1 MRLLNEKLR
10 QPKRALHD
18 PDAGWLTAGSSERGF
33 LGEATLS
40 RVKLIHL
47 YA

>member
-1 MRLLNEKLR
+1 LNENLQR
-10 QPKRALHD
+10 PKRAQHA
-18 PDAGWLTAGSSERGF
+18 PFAGWLTAGSSERGF